1 MSSNPTRTDQQTV
14 VFELGEEQFGVDIF
28 RVNEIIRLPE
38 VTQIPKTDPNLMG
51 LVNLRGENIPVI
63 DLKGRLGLAGGET
76 TDRARIIVIEGE
88 TGHTGILVDQVQEV
102 ITLKGDQIERA
113 PSIAADPSNDFIV
126 GVARHNDSLISL
138 LDLDQVLAA

>member
-63 DLKGRLGLAGGET
+63 DLKGRLGLPGGES
-76 TDRARIIVIEGE
+76 TDRARIIVIESE

-102 ITLKGDQIERA
+102 ITLKGEQIERA
-113 PSIAADPSNDFIV
+113 PSIASDPSNDFIV